1 MSGRTDTTIELLRP
15 FGLEEDEAKVYL
27 VLLQNGVLSAL
38 GISRKLKMGRTK
50 VYRILDKL
58 IEKEVV
64 IQRYNDKGLT
74 FEACE
79 PAKLTILLNKRQ
91 AELTALQTS
100 LPQITRVLEQQTGM
114 GKPGSKVLYYQGQK
128 GLSQVNWN
136 LLRAKGEFVSFEAD
150 TAEAYLAED
159 EAEELR
165 RELVANKIRCRN
177 IYNKTH
183 IEAFT
188 QVTEL
193 VKKWW
198 EVKYIDPG
206 EFMIQADVFI
216 YNDVCAM
223 CHYLGDGEIFCV
235 EIYNQYLADM
245 QKQLFEYVWA
255 RAKAMKIL
263 NDQGEAQVIG
273 G

>member
-1 MSGRTDTTIELLRP
+1 MSGRTDTTIELLKP
-15 FGLEEDEAKVYL
+15 LGVSEDEARIYL
-27 VLLQNGVLSAL
+27 VLLHFGVLSAL
-38 GISRKLKMGRTK
+38 AISRKLGMGRTK

-100 LPQITRVLEQQTGM
+100 LPQITRVLEQQAGM
-114 GKPGSKVLYYQGQK
+114 GKPGSKVLYYQGKK

-136 LLRAKGEFVSFEAD
+136 LLNAKGEFVSYEVATAD
-150 TAEAYLAED
+150 AYMSHE

-165 RELVANKIRCRN
+165 AGIVAAKILIRSITNSRRM
-177 IYNKTH
+177 
-183 IEAFT
+183 EAYT

-193 VKKWW
+193 VNKWCQIRQ
-198 EVKYIDPG
+198 VPG
-206 EFMIQADVFI
+206 TVINIQADVFI
-216 YNDVCAM
+216 YNDVYAM
-223 CHYLGDGEIFCV
+223 CHYLGGGEIFCV
-235 EIYNQYLADM
+235 EIYNQYLAEM
-245 QKQLFEYVWA
+245 QKQLFEYLWA
-255 RAKAMKIL
+255 RAKPLKIL
-263 NDQGEAQVIG
+263 NERGEAEVKD
-273 G
+273 